1 MIGDRLVS
9 RACAT
14 TAANSS
20 RMSISRMSRSGD
32 RAAKLLERDE
42 AQINRGSRN
51 AFDLAAVEAVKLHL
65 AEFQPVNFNV
75 SD

>member
-1 MIGDRLVS
+1 
-9 RACAT
+9 
-14 TAANSS
+14 
-20 RMSISRMSRSGD
+20 MSISRMSRSGD